1 MTPALDF
8 VAWSQA
14 LLEEWQTVKNARP
27 RTDMTSSVDLEYAR
41 EIIDEWATLLR
52 RYSFDKEPS
61 VELADACYQFEK
73 RLDKYKKKVII
84 ETLQHGTIH

>member
-1 MTPALDF
+1 MTPVPDF

-14 LLEEWQTVKNARP
+14 LLDEWQIVKNARP

-61 VELADACYQFEK
+61 TELAEACCQFET
-73 RLDKYKKKVII
+73 RLEKYKKRVII